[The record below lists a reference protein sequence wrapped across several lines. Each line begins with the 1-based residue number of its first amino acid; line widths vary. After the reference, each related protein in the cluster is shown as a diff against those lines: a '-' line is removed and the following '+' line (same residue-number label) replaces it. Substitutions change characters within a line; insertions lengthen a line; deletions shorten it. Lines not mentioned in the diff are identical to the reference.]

1 MATIRN
7 SINLQDRMS
16 PVLRS
21 VMKSMDSTL
30 RVMKNLDR
38 QANKGVQSKAYKTA
52 QRDIQRANNELTR
65 MQNNLDRADR
75 AAGKLSRST
84 REISGNMSRISSVG
98 FNLSN
103 LAAGVYLLKNAA
115 NTLSEIME
123 TPDSLKAIEYR
134 LDTYD
139 TTIATPTQLFDTAY
153 SAAMSSRS
161 GVDSTANLA
170 ARVLATGA
178 TGGSGEQAIR
188 LAELLNKAS
197 FLGGSSS
204 QESQNALMQLS
215 QALASGVLQGDELRS
230 IREQAP
236 GLTDTLAKGLS
247 SLAAK
252 GALPDKFMNATMGDL
267 KQLGAEGEL
276 TADRIVA
283 AFQEMGDYVDTT
295 FEKSPKQFG
304 QAMKMV
310 NNIWSRFL
318 KMLSQGDN
326 ALAKINEEAWE
337 LVDWLESASGTQFLE
352 MLGGGINAV
361 VDGII
366 QLIDWVGDLISW
378 FNNLENSTSI
388 LQTALIML
396 AGYFAFV
403 AARAIASA
411 IATAIAWAIAYWQVT
426 LVVAAIALLIY
437 VLLECGVSAV
447 DIVGAICGAF
457 MFLAYLIYDVVIG
470 ALMAIGIVGVG
481 AGMLVI
487 WALQAVVQVIMWV
500 VLAIWS
506 AIVTVYDVL
515 YSIVKGAYGVV
526 KGAIVGIYQVFVW
539 LGQGVLSILQAIA
552 SAIDFVFGSN
562 LAGTV
567 GGWIDGLGS
576 SVDALNEALDP
587 LGEFEDI
594 GNQWKN
600 SYGTLGDMWAGN
612 GQYDDWNI
620 TDKMGEVWN
629 GGSAMIEGI
638 WNWGAGSMVNP
649 MDGWDSGYKFG
660 ADLTTKISNFD
671 FSLDKLTGQLNGDG
685 SIGINGGN
693 LDSVGSIKSDVDIS
707 DEDLQLLRDIT
718 ARDFLLN
725 LQTVTPKLNAQFGD
739 VRETADIN
747 QIMDA
752 LQDMV
757 DEQLATSLVVG

>member
-1 MATIRN
+1 
-7 SINLQDRMS
+7 MS

-38 QANKGVQSKAYKTA
+38 QAGKGVQSKAYRTA
-52 QRDIQRANNELTR
+52 ERDIKRANNELTR
-65 MQNNLDRADR
+65 MQNNLSRADK
-75 AAGKLSRST
+75 AAGNLSRNT
-84 REISGNMSRISSVG
+84 GKIYGNMSRLSSVG

-115 NTLSEIME
+115 TAVSGLME
-123 TPDSLKAIEYR
+123 QPDSLNAIQYR
-134 LDTYD
+134 LGTYD
-139 TTIATPTQLFDTAY
+139 TTGATPNQLFDAAY
-153 SAAMSSRS
+153 LAAMNSRS
-161 GVDSTANLA
+161 DLQSTSNLA

-178 TGGSGEQAIR
+178 TGGSGAQAIR

-204 QESQNALMQLS
+204 QESKNALMQLS

-236 GLTDTLAKGLS
+236 GLTDTLSRGLS

-252 GALPDKFMNATMGDL
+252 GLLPDRFMNATMGDL

-276 TADRIVA
+276 TTQRIIA

-295 FEKSPKQFG
+295 FEHSPKQFG
-304 QAMKMV
+304 QAMTMV
-310 NNIWSRFL
+310 GNIWDRFL
-318 KMLSQGDN
+318 KMLSAGDG
-326 ALAKINEEAWE
+326 ALGKINDKAWE
-337 LVDWLESASGTQFLE
+337 LVEWLESASGTKFLE
-352 MLGGGINAV
+352 TLATGITFV

-366 QLIDWVGDLISW
+366 QLIDWIGDLISW
-378 FNNLENSTSI
+378 FNSLDNGSLI
-388 LQTALIML
+388 LQAGFIALGTAAAY
-396 AGYFAFV
+396 AGLR
-403 AARAIASA
+403 AAV
-411 IATAIAWAIAYWQVT
+411 AWAIAAFPIV
-426 LVVAAIALLIY
+426 LVISLLGVLIYALLQTG
-437 VLLECGVSAV
+437 LTAGE
-447 DIVGAICGAF
+447 IVGGIAGGIL
-457 MFLAYLIYDVVIG
+457 FLSYLISDLLIG
-470 ALMAIGIVGVG
+470 ALVGAGVIGVG
-481 AGMLVI
+481 AGVLVI
-487 WALQAVVQVIMWV
+487 MAIQGVVQILLWA

-506 AIVTVYDVL
+506 ALVTVYNVL
-515 YSIVKGAYGVV
+515 FSIVKGAYGVV

-539 LGQGVLSILQAIA
+539 LGQGVLGILYSIA

-620 TDKMGEVWN
+620 TDKMGDVWN
-629 GGSAMIEGI
+629 GGTGMMDGI
-638 WNWGAGSMVNP
+638 VNWGTGAMANP
-649 MDGWDSGYKFG
+649 MDGWNSGYSWG
-660 ADLTTKISNFD
+660 EGLVGEIGD
-671 FSLDKLTGQLNGDG
+671 FSMELDNFGNIEDILNKGVGVD
-685 SIGINGGN
+685 GGN
-693 LDSVGSIKSDVDIS
+693 VRVDGGDLDSVGSIKSDVDIS
-707 DEDLQLLRDIT
+707 DQDIQLLRDIS

-725 LQTVTPKLNAQFGD
+725 LQTVTPQANVTFGD
-739 VRETADIN
+739 IRETADVNKILDV
-747 QIMDA
+747 I
-752 LQDMV
+752 QDMV
-757 DEQLATSLVVG
+757 DEELATSLVVG